1 MVYSNG
7 NTVRMKTKH
16 YHKWN
21 SCVVRVQ
28 RSRNGHFIPFCRHL
42 EIMDLPRMFQY
53 YLQMYNHKM
62 VTSIE
67 PFTVEQRN
75 LKIIV
80 VFPFYSKKHV
90 GRPMVSRKDYEFHS
104 VGQPYFKDH
113 CYERGYVHLLTSGK
127 FINCQ
132 IFMKHRKCIRLL
144 LSMLFTVGLGFQ

>member
-1 MVYSNG
+1 MVYSKS

-28 RSRNGHFIPFCRHL
+28 RSRNGHFIPLCRHL

-53 YLQMYNHKM
+53 YLQMYNQKR

-67 PFTVEQRN
+67 PFTVKRRN
-75 LKIIV
+75 LKINV

-90 GRPMVSRKDYEFHS
+90 GRPTVSINIMNFIPWDNLILKITVMS
-104 VGQPYFKDH
+104 VD
-113 CYERGYVHLLTSGK
+113 L
-127 FINCQ
+127 
-132 IFMKHRKCIRLL
+132 
-144 LSMLFTVGLGFQ
+144 